1 MVRVKRGV
9 IANKRRRNV
18 LAQAKG
24 FRFDRKSKERAA
36 HDALLHAYRHA
47 FAGRK
52 DKKGDFRR
60 VWQVKINA
68 AVRLAGMSYSVFIN
82 KLKTA
87 NVSLDRK
94 VLAQLAETQPAIF
107 QKVAE
112 KVK

>member
-47 FAGRK
+47 FTGRK

-60 VWQVKINA
+60 IWQVKINA
-68 AVRLAGMSYSVFIN
+68 AVRLEGMSYSVFIN
-82 KLKTA
+82 KLKMA

-94 VLAQLAETQPAIF
+94 VLAQLAETQPTIF

>member
-9 IANKRRRNV
+9 IANKKRRNV
-18 LAQAKG
+18 LKQAKG
-24 FRFDRKSKERAA
+24 FRFDRKSKQRAA
-36 HDALLHAYRHA
+36 HDALMHAYRHA

-68 AVRLAGMSYSVFIN
+68 AIRTEGMSYSVFID
-82 KLKTA
+82 KLKKA
-87 NVSLDRK
+87 NISLDRK
-94 VLAQLAETQPAIF
+94 VLAQLAETQPSIF
-107 QKVAE
+107 QKLAE